1 MPSARQDAQQ
11 DTEITLG
18 TGRMLGIFFA
28 FVLVCAFF
36 FAIGF
41 SFGRKT
47 AEAGTG
53 ILRSAPLGAPATIV
67 RPSAAKND
75 ASQPPPAN
83 NFGFY
88 KAVGEKN
95 AEAALTPQEATAHD
109 SASHDLKTQAVAAT
123 VAASNSD
130 AQVKDA
136 TTAAPASA
144 GYFVQVA
151 AVTRQ
156 EDAEAL
162 VEALKK
168 KQYPA
173 FAANNSSIDK
183 FYRVQVGPYGDIKDA
198 EAMRTRLI
206 SDGYNPIVKR

>member
-1 MPSARQDAQQ
+1 MPMAEQ

-18 TGRMLGIFFA
+18 TGRMLALFFA

-41 SFGRKT
+41 SLGRRTSMT
-47 AEAGTG
+47 AVASSLIAPGGTP
-53 ILRSAPLGAPATIV
+53 STIV

-75 ASQPPPAN
+75 APQATPQSGD
-83 NFGFY
+83 FSFY

-95 AEAALTPQEATAHD
+95 ANAALTPADSKEQPATA
-109 SASHDLKTQAVAAT
+109 AAAT
-123 VAASNSD
+123 PSGEAPPKAA
-130 AQVKDA
+130 AE
-136 TTAAPASA
+136 TPTAAPPGT
-144 GYFVQVA
+144 GYYVQVA
-151 AVTRQ
+151 AVSRQ

-173 FAANNSSIDK
+173 FTTNNPPTDK
-183 FYRVQVGPYGDIKDA
+183 FYHIQVGPYGELKDA
-198 EAMRTRLI
+198 EAMRARLI
-206 SDGYNPIVKR
+206 GDGYNPIVKK